1 MHGAARKI
9 RVSLVLS
16 AAMTTAA
23 SPSPSVT
30 PTAAPAPAPAQ
41 TAVPGAT
48 RTFEKRS
55 PVTGA
60 RLGDFPVTTATEVD
74 AAVARARAAF
84 PGWRDTPLAVRLAAI
99 DRARGVLTDHA
110 ERYARKIAED
120 TGKPIFEALMFEL
133 ALVPMFLDHYM
144 KRAPK
149 LLARHKVATPLML
162 PGKTSYVEHF
172 PRGVVGIIAPWNFP
186 FQLSVLPVISALIGG
201 NTAVLKPS
209 EITPL
214 SGEVIAEFF
223 QKLGLPAGVVE
234 VVPGDGSTGAA
245 LCKADVD
252 MLFFTGSVATGR
264 KVMAA
269 AAERPIPVEL
279 ELGGKDAFIVCADA
293 NLERAAAAAVMGGL
307 ANCGQACISVERIF
321 VVDSVHDKFVELV
334 RQKLGKVTVGGPD
347 EQADMGPMTFAGQ
360 LATVERHVEAAR
372 AAGAKILTG
381 GQRLDRAGLFYP
393 PTLVTEVR
401 PDMQIFREETFG
413 PVLPVIRVRD
423 EEEAVRLANASE
435 FGLAGSVWT
444 ADIDK
449 GMRLASRLECGQVMI
464 NDVLNSAGHPGLPF
478 GGIRS
483 SGIGRY
489 HGDEGLL
496 TFMNT
501 RALLVDKGKN
511 DKEPLWYPYGHKLS
525 SAIEL
530 VTGLAGKKL
539 GKLIKGFL
547 GLRKAMNE
555 DGG

>member
-1 MHGAARKI
+1 M
-9 RVSLVLS
+9 L
-16 AAMTTAA
+16 
-23 SPSPSVT
+23 
-30 PTAAPAPAPAQ
+30 
-41 TAVPGAT
+41 
-48 RTFEKRS
+48 EKRS

-60 RLGDFPVTTATEVD
+60 RLGEFPVTAAAEVD

-84 PGWRDTPLAVRLAAI
+84 PGWRDTPLAVRLEAI
-99 DRARGVLTDHA
+99 NRARSVLEEHA
-110 ERYARKIAED
+110 QAYARKIAED
-120 TGKPIFEALMFEL
+120 TGKPVFEALMFEL
-133 ALVPMFLDHYM
+133 SLVPVFLDHYV

-149 LLARHKVATPLML
+149 LLARRKVPTPILL
-162 PGKTSYVEHF
+162 PGKTAYIEHF

-201 NTAVLKPS
+201 NTVVLKPS
-209 EITPL
+209 EVTPL
-214 SGEVIAEFF
+214 SGEVVADFF
-223 QKLGLPAGVVE
+223 RRLGLPAGVVE

-293 NLERAAAAAVMGGL
+293 NLERAAAAAVFGGL
-307 ANCGQACISVERIF
+307 SNAGQACVSVERIF
-321 VVDSVHDKFVELV
+321 VVDAVHDRFVELV
-334 RQKLGKVTVGGPD
+334 RGKLAKITVGGPD
-347 EQADMGPMTFAGQ
+347 EQADMGPMTFGGQ
-360 LATVERHVEAAR
+360 LATVERHVEGAR
-372 AAGAKILTG
+372 AAGAKVLTG
-381 GQRLDRAGLFYP
+381 GQRLDRDGLFYP

-449 GMRLASRLECGQVMI
+449 GLRLASRLECGQVMI
-464 NDVLNSAGHPGLPF
+464 NDVLSSVGHPGLPF

-489 HGDEGLL
+489 HGDEGIL
-496 TFMNT
+496 TFTNT
-501 RALLVDKGKN
+501 RALLVDKGKA
-511 DKEPLWYPYGHKLS
+511 DSDPLWYPYGHKLA
-525 SAIEL
+525 SAFEL
-530 VTGLAGKKL
+530 FAGVAGKKL
-539 GKLIKGFL
+539 GKLVKGFL
-547 GLRKAMNE
+547 GLRKAMN
-555 DGG
+555 DDKGG

>member
-1 MHGAARKI
+1 
-9 RVSLVLS
+9 
-16 AAMTTAA
+16 
-23 SPSPSVT
+23 
-30 PTAAPAPAPAQ
+30 
-41 TAVPGAT
+41 
-48 RTFEKRS
+48 
-55 PVTGA
+55 VTGA
-60 RLGDFPVTTATEVD
+60 RLGDFPVTSAEDVQ
-74 AAVARARAAF
+74 AAVSRARAAF
-84 PGWRDTPLAVRLAAI
+84 AGWRDAPLSVRLAAL
-99 DRARGVLTDHA
+99 DRARAVLVEHA
-110 ERYARKIAED
+110 EAYSRKIADD
-120 TGKPIFEALMFEL
+120 TGKPVFEALMFEL
-133 ALVPMFLDHYM
+133 SLVPVFLDHYR

-149 LLARHKVATPLML
+149 LLARRKVATPLML
-162 PGKTSYVEHF
+162 PGKTGYVEHF

-201 NTAVLKPS
+201 NTVVLKPS
-209 EITPL
+209 EVTPL
-214 SGEVIAEFF
+214 TAEVLVDFF
-223 QKLGLPAGVVE
+223 QRLGLPAGVVE
-234 VVPGDGSTGAA
+234 VVQGDGSTGAA

-293 NLERAAAAAVMGGL
+293 NLERAAAAAVQGGL

-321 VVDSVHDKFVELV
+321 VVDAVHDRFVEMLKTRV
-334 RQKLGKVTVGGPD
+334 NKVKVGGPD

-360 LATVERHVEAAR
+360 LATVERHVESAR
-372 AAGAKILTG
+372 AAGAKVLTG
-381 GQRLDRAGLFYP
+381 GQRMSRDGLFYP
-393 PTLVTEVR
+393 PTLLTDVR

-449 GMRLASRLECGQVMI
+449 GLRLASRLECGQVMI
-464 NDVLNSAGHPGLPF
+464 NDVLTSAGHPGLPF

-489 HGDEGLL
+489 HGDEGILS
-496 TFMNT
+496 FMHT
-501 RALLVDKGKN
+501 RALLVDKGKL
-511 DKEPLWYPYGHKLS
+511 DRDPLWYPYGHKLA
-525 SAIEL
+525 SAFE
-530 VTGLAGKKL
+530 VFAGVAGKQL
-539 GKLIKGFL
+539 GKLVKGFL
-547 GLRKAMNE
+547 GLRKATNAA

>member
-1 MHGAARKI
+1 M
-9 RVSLVLS
+9 V
-16 AAMTTAA
+16 
-23 SPSPSVT
+23 
-30 PTAAPAPAPAQ
+30 
-41 TAVPGAT
+41 
-48 RTFEKRS
+48 EKRS

-60 RLGDFPVTTATEVD
+60 RLGEFPVTTAAEVD
-74 AAVARARAAF
+74 AAVGRARAAF

-99 DRARGVLTDHA
+99 ERARAVLAEHA
-110 ERYARKIAED
+110 ERYARKIADD
-120 TGKPIFEALMFEL
+120 TGKPVFEALMFEL
-133 ALVPMFLDHYM
+133 ALVPMFLDHYA

-149 LLARHKVATPLML
+149 LLARRKVSTPLMM
-162 PGKTSYVEHF
+162 PGKTSYIEHF

-201 NTAVLKPS
+201 NTVVLKPS
-209 EITPL
+209 EVTPL
-214 SGEVIAEFF
+214 SGEVIADFF
-223 QKLGLPAGVVE
+223 QRLGLPAGVVE
-234 VVPGDGSTGAA
+234 IVAGDGSTGAA
-245 LCKADVD
+245 LTKADVD

-293 NLERAAAAAVMGGL
+293 NLERAARAAIMGGL

-321 VVDSVHDKFVELV
+321 VVDAVHDRFVELL
-334 RQKLGKVTVGGPD
+334 RSKLAKITVGGPD

-360 LATVERHVEAAR
+360 IATVERHVEAAR

-381 GQRLDRAGLFYP
+381 GKRLERDGLFYP
-393 PTLVTEVR
+393 PTLLTEVR

-423 EEEAVRLANASE
+423 EEEAVRLANNSE
-435 FGLAGSVWT
+435 YGLAGSVWT
-444 ADIDK
+444 ADIEK

-489 HGDEGLL
+489 HGDEGIL
-496 TFMNT
+496 TFMNV
-501 RALLVDKGKN
+501 RALLVDRGKN
-511 DKEPLWYPYGHKLS
+511 DRDPMWFPYGQKLA
-525 SAIEL
+525 SALE
-530 VTGLAGKKL
+530 VFTGIAGKKL
-539 GKLIKGFL
+539 GKLVKGFL
-547 GLRKAMNE
+547 GLRKAMNADE
-555 DGG
+555 S